1 LLTRSLERGAK
12 AAERRVAGGTF
23 RFPLLLPK
31 VALGLVESPVAGH
44 TSGLDVAGRAHR
56 DQLRVKT
63 PVFEGPLELL
73 LALVEREELDIFQV
87 SLAKVTDAYLAE
99 IASREIAFKGSPRTQ
114 GEASEFVGI
123 DPQEMA
129 EFLWMAARLLLLK
142 SIRLLPGEPPTDEET
157 DLLGWEEEVR
167 QRLEEYRVYKEM
179 AGELMERAQQETFAF
194 PPPARAVEAGGQ
206 EEPLE
211 VGLLLVAFNSV
222 LARIPPRPLVVT
234 GRTWTLQEK
243 LDLISDRV
251 RTGPIEL
258 VELIL
263 ESEDRLEAVI
273 TFVAV
278 LELLRRSVIR
288 VRQKERFG
296 PIHVELREPAGG

>member
-1 LLTRSLERGAK
+1 MVLRRRAAHTGDRRDRGAGQEDRGAPCAFEPDQK
-12 AAERRVAGGTF
+12 PRHPHAPLAGDG
-23 RFPLLLPK
+23 RGGEIPSGEPEI
-31 VALGLVESPVAGH
+31 ALALVEPPVAAPRLG
-44 TSGLDVAGRAHR
+44 VN
-56 DQLRVKT
+56 T

-99 IASREIAFKGSPRTQ
+99 VAAREVA
-114 GEASEFVGI
+114 

-142 SIRLLPGEPPTDEET
+142 SIRLLPGEVPADEET
-157 DLLGWEEEVR
+157 DLLGWEEDVR
-167 QRLEEYRVYKEM
+167 RRLEEYRVYKEM
-179 AGELMERAQQETFAF
+179 AGALMERAQNDSFAF
-194 PPPARAVEAGGQ
+194 PPPARPVEAGGQ

-243 LDLISDRV
+243 LDMLTIRL
-251 RTGPIEL
+251 RHGPIEL

-263 ESEDRLEAVI
+263 ESEDRLEAVV

-278 LELLRRSVIR
+278 VELLRRSL
-288 VRQKERFG
+288 VRIQQKERFG
-296 PIHVELREPAGG
+296 PIHVEAREPAGG

>member
-1 LLTRSLERGAK
+1 MLLRPLS
-12 AAERRVAGGTF
+12 
-23 RFPLLLPK
+23 LLLLEP
-31 VALGLVESPVAGH
+31 PVAGPR
-44 TSGLDVAGRAHR
+44 LD
-56 DQLRVKT
+56 VKT

-99 IASREIAFKGSPRTQ
+99 VAARE
-114 GEASEFVGI
+114 VV
-123 DPQEMA
+123 DPKEMA
-129 EFLWMAARLLLLK
+129 EFLWMAARLLLIK
-142 SIRLLPGEPPTDEET
+142 SIRLLPGEVPTEEET

-167 QRLEEYRVYKEM
+167 QRLEEYRAYKEM
-179 AGELMERAQQETFAF
+179 AGELMERAQKDSFAF
-194 PPPARAVEAGGQ
+194 PPPARPVEAGGQ

-243 LDLISDRV
+243 LDLLTNRL
-251 RTGPIEL
+251 RRGPIEL

-263 ESEDRLEAVI
+263 ESEDRLEAVV

-278 LELLRRSVIR
+278 LELLRRSL
-288 VRQKERFG
+288 VRISQKERFG
-296 PIHVELREPAGG
+296 PIHVEARESSGG